1 MTSPAFAR
9 TIGVI
14 GGLGPAATLDF
25 FGKVLRATQAKRDQ
39 DHLHLIIN
47 NNPRLPDRNLAL
59 KGEGPSPGPALA
71 AMARGLERS
80 DAQAVVM
87 VCNTAHAWQSDIEAA
102 LTVPFLSMVD
112 ATIAATRARAKGKVG
127 VLVADGCRLAGL
139 YQNGFGADAILLS
152 AAGQARFMAAIYA
165 IKGGDTGA
173 GMRKT
178 MAGFAGQLIAQG
190 AGVIV
195 AACTEVP
202 LALSAEDLA
211 VPFVSSTDVLVAR
224 TLDFAFGVRP

>member
-1 MTSPAFAR
+1 MTSPAVAK

-25 FGKVLRATQAKRDQ
+25 FDKVLRATPAKRDQ
-39 DHLHLIIN
+39 DHLHLIID

-59 KGEGPSPGPALA
+59 RGEGPSPGPALA
-71 AMARGLERS
+71 AMARGLEKNG
-80 DAQAVVM
+80 AQGVVM
-87 VCNTAHAWQSDIEAA
+87 VCNTAHAWQSEIEAS

-112 ATIAATRARAKGKVG
+112 ATIAETRAKARGKVG

-139 YQNGFGADAILLS
+139 YQKGFGADALLLS
-152 AAGQARFMAAIYA
+152 DPDKARFMQAIYA
-165 IKGGDTGA
+165 IKAGDKGPS
-173 GMRKT
+173 MRKT
-178 MAGFAGQLIAQG
+178 MAGFAGQLIEQG

-211 VPFVSSTDVLVAR
+211 VPFISSTDVLVAR
-224 TLDFAFGVRP
+224 TLDFALGVRP

>member
-1 MTSPAFAR
+1 MTSPAFAK

-25 FGKVLRATQAKRDQ
+25 FDKVLRATPAKRDQ
-39 DHLHLIIN
+39 DHLHLIID

-59 KGEGPSPGPALA
+59 RGEGPSPGPALA

-80 DAQAVVM
+80 SAQAVVM
-87 VCNTAHAWQSDIEAA
+87 VCNTAHAWQSEIEAA

-112 ATIAATRARAKGKVG
+112 ATIAATRARTKGKVG
-127 VLVADGCRLAGL
+127 VLVADGARLAGL
-139 YQNGFGADAILLS
+139 YQKGFDADALLLNDS
-152 AAGQARFMAAIYA
+152 DQARFMQAIYA
-165 IKGGDTGA
+165 IKAGDTGA
-173 GMRKT
+173 GMRRA
-178 MAGFAGQLIAQG
+178 MAGFAEQLIAQG
-190 AGVIV
+190 ASVIV

-211 VPFVSSTDVLVAR
+211 VPFISSTDALVAR
-224 TLDFAFGVRP
+224 TLDFALGVRP